1 MKKFEIRCPDCGA
14 VMAEASNSRD
24 LMGKEYTC
32 NGPHDEVLT
41 FVSQLKDISHK
52 RKLFGTADKNGI
64 INYNKLVRDKIPDI
78 IKASGGECKFR
89 VAMKQEF
96 LGLLHDKLREEV
108 EEFIANPCAEEVG
121 DVLEVVETIAK
132 LKNISLDEIK
142 VAKISKKK
150 NRGGFGDRIVLV
162 EATKPKLERDGSHV
176 HINNGSKKLLKN
188 FKTSGTK

>member
-1 MKKFEIRCPDCGA
+1 MGTKMK
-14 VMAEASNSRD
+14 
-24 LMGKEYTC
+24 T
-32 NGPHDEVLT
+32 
-41 FVSQLKDISHK
+41 
-52 RKLFGTADKNGI
+52 
-64 INYNKLVRDKIPDI
+64 YNKLVRDNIPAVI
-78 IKASGGECKFR
+78 RENGGKCEFR

-108 EEFIANPCAEEVG
+108 EEFITNPCAEEVA

-150 NRGGFGDRIVLV
+150 NRGGFSDRIVLV
-162 EATKPKLERDGSHV
+162 EATEPKLERDGSHV
-176 HINNGSKKLLKN
+176 HINIDDKKLTKN